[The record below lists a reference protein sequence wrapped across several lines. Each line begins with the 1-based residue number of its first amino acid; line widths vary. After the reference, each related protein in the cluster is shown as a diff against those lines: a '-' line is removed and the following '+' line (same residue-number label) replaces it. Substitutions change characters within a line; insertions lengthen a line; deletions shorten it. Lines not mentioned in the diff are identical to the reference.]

1 MQGGIGFILLG
12 GLFVGSLLKALWNM
26 FTKDWDQEEFSAISI
41 LNLLKIPLISLILL
55 VLFIIYLLPHL
66 DQ

>member
-26 FTKDWDQEEFSAISI
+26 FTTDWDQEKFTGMSI
-41 LNLLKIPLISLILL
+41 LNLLKIPLISLVLL
-55 VLFIIYLLPHL
+55 ILFIIYLLPHL